1 MGERT
6 LVPIFVFW
14 TFLTIITPTLILL
27 SENSKADLDLNG
39 QDPLSKCF
47 FPLTSQ
53 IKYFSRD
60 FVVLMFF
67 TVYVKFTGNIT
78 EGVKQGRM
86 IRHTH
91 RENYIIKTAPK
102 DTKFEEE
109 SAPAPEPLPTTA
121 TVTPTV
127 SLSHQNRTLKHNTTH
142 ARIEHLKVKQ
152 TNIR

>member
-39 QDPLSKCF
+39 QDPL
-47 FPLTSQ
+47 
-53 IKYFSRD
+53 R
-60 FVVLMFF
+60 
-67 TVYVKFTGNIT
+67 NIT